1 MGREIKADC
10 AEIKSSSNK
19 IKNNSD
25 ELNDISNELEEIKNT
40 IDNYWKGIDSTKFK
54 DSLTTLTTNLRDEVK
69 YLETWTTYLSSSVD
83 TYVDNVEGV
92 YSRLES
98 INTTMSDI
106 KY

>member
-19 IKNNSD
+19 MKVNSD
-25 ELNDISNELEEIKNT
+25 ELNDISNELEEINNT
-40 IDNYWKGIDSTKFK
+40 IDTYWKGVDSSKFK
-54 DSLTTLTTNLRDEVK
+54 GSLTTLTNNLRDEAK
-69 YLETWTTYLSSSVD
+69 YLESWTTYLSSSVD

-98 INTTMSDI
+98 INTTMNDI
-106 KY
+106 KF